1 MFPGTGCVLDG
12 SHMNSI
18 DFTLAVID
26 LAVERGFEIDHE
38 QYNKDREWMN
48 SVEDIKYLEADQD
61 SIDRMYEIMDALD
74 WTYDEALEYLN
85 EIDLH
90 RGYVWVVDEQ
100 SLFREEPD
108 SEASNTP

>member
-1 MFPGTGCVLDG
+1 MFPGTGCVIDG

-48 SVEDIKYLEADQD
+48 SEEDDEDLYLD
-61 SIDRMYEIMDALD
+61 ILNALD
-74 WTYDEALEYLN
+74 WTYDEALDYLN

-100 SLFREEPD
+100 SLFMEKSD
-108 SEASNTP
+108 D